1 GSVNEGSLSITCEV
15 DISDV
20 LDPTDDTIYRAL
32 AGGVTAARILHG
44 SANAIGGRHEVIKL
58 KWGRRPEELKFPGA
72 KEGVKF
78 ALGENP
84 KQSNGGGGTRF
95 PDSRMGV
102 EALYYRA
109 FTRAREYAQEWKA
122 YEALQ
127 AAGKDPMPPRRDVRL
142 DALRGILE
150 GTIDVH
156 SHCYRAD
163 EILMLL
169 RVSESYGF
177 QIKTLQ
183 HVLEGY
189 KVAFEMAAAG
199 VGGSTFGDWWA
210 YKIEAYDAIPQNATL
225 LDAAGVVASVN
236 SDDAEMGRR
245 LYGEAAKSIRY
256 GGMDRVRA
264 LDLVT
269 LNSAKQLGIDAR
281 TGSIEIGKDADLVL
295 LNGDPLSSLA
305 RVEWTMVDG
314 EIEFQRR
321 DVFDLEKNPPAVATL
336 GAETAADSIWKADGG
351 ETVALTGGT
360 IHPVTAAAIE
370 GATLL
375 LQDGRIVAIGK
386 GIAIPADAR
395 VVDVTGRHLW
405 PGIIALD
412 TPLGLFEIGSVAGTD
427 DQAEIGGNQPDLR
440 ASAALNA
447 DSAHIAVTRANGVT
461 RSQTSPQAGGP
472 MMGQSCVIKLAGETW
487 EEMLTLDRD
496 MLHITYPR
504 APNVAKEKKKADD
517 EKLLEK
523 TFEAAREYARLSDE
537 ATRLGTAPPLFDPR
551 MAALAPYARGEK
563 KIALH
568 ANNAQTILNAL
579 RFAKE
584 QKLDVVLY
592 GVSEGW
598 KVVDALVREKRPLVI
613 GPVLGLPSTPY
624 DPYDAPYANA
634 AVLARAGLAFAI
646 ESSDHENP
654 RNVAFHAAMAA
665 AYGLPHDEAV
675 RAVTLYAA
683 RTLGLENQLGSLTVG
698 KRGDVIVTE
707 GDLLDIRARVDMVF
721 IDGVQQSVK
730 NRQTELYERYKAR
743 LERKRAKK

>member
-1 GSVNEGSLSITCEV
+1 MNTTILLGLLCLPGLNSTAPSAGDHALETNALRKPTLHTGGNCVIRNVTIHSAVGPETRGDVYVRDGDIAAIGTSLEVPAGIRAIDGSDKHLAPGVIDNHSHMAVDGSVNEGSLSITCEV

-20 LDPTDDTIYRAL
+20 LDPTDETIYRAL

-44 SANAIGGRHEVIKL
+44 SATAIGGRHEVIKL
-58 KWGRRPEELKFPGA
+58 KWDRRPEELKFPGA

-122 YEALQ
+122 FEALQ

-169 RVSESYGF
+169 RVADSYGF
-177 QIKTLQ
+177 HIKTLQ

-210 YKIEAYDAIPQNATL
+210 YKIEAYDAIPQNAAL
-225 LDAAGVVASVN
+225 LDAAGVVTSVN

-256 GGMDRVRA
+256 GGMDPVRA

-269 LNSAKQLGIDAR
+269 LNSAKQLGIDGR
-281 TGSIEIGKDADLVL
+281 TGSIEVGKDADLVL
-295 LNGDPLSSLA
+295 LNGEPLSSLA
-305 RVEWTMVDG
+305 R
-314 EIEFQRR
+314 
-321 DVFDLEKNPPAVATL
+321 A
-336 GAETAADSIWKADGG
+336 
-351 ETVALTGGT
+351 
-360 IHPVTAAAIE
+360 
-370 GATLL
+370 
-375 LQDGRIVAIGK
+375 
-386 GIAIPADAR
+386 
-395 VVDVTGRHLW
+395 
-405 PGIIALD
+405 
-412 TPLGLFEIGSVAGTD
+412 
-427 DQAEIGGNQPDLR
+427 
-440 ASAALNA
+440 
-447 DSAHIAVTRANGVT
+447 
-461 RSQTSPQAGGP
+461 
-472 MMGQSCVIKLAGETW
+472 
-487 EEMLTLDRD
+487 
-496 MLHITYPR
+496 
-504 APNVAKEKKKADD
+504 
-517 EKLLEK
+517 
-523 TFEAAREYARLSDE
+523 
-537 ATRLGTAPPLFDPR
+537 
-551 MAALAPYARGEK
+551 
-563 KIALH
+563 
-568 ANNAQTILNAL
+568 
-579 RFAKE
+579 
-584 QKLDVVLY
+584 
-592 GVSEGW
+592 
-598 KVVDALVREKRPLVI
+598 
-613 GPVLGLPSTPY
+613 GLP
-624 DPYDAPYANA
+624 
-634 AVLARAGLAFAI
+634 FAI
-646 ESSDHENP
+646 ESSDSENP
-654 RNVAFHAAMAA
+654 RNVVFHAAMAA

-683 RTLGLENQLGSLTVG
+683 RTLGLDKELGSLTVG
-698 KRGDVIVTE
+698 KRGDVVVTE
-707 GDLLDIRARVDMVF
+707 GDLLDIRAKVDMVF